1 MRQAYDYWQD
11 QPGTYHRRR
20 ARPRGPARQGAGP
33 NARSRALRPG
43 LTPGPLALRR
53 QAHGLSPVQAASDA
67 RARLPAPRR
76 SVPQAGPGAELP
88 MRGGPHGRS
97 LASPRPAPPSASA
110 RSRRLRMPGRI
121 SPRLGGACLRPA
133 RGPSCPCGVAPTGA
147 RSPAP
152 GLRHPQPQPGPGGF
166 GCPGASPRAS
176 EERAS
181 GRPGGRAAH
190 AGWPPRALARQ
201 PPACA
206 ALSLS
211 PVQAASDARARLPA
225 PRRSVPQAGPGAEL
239 PMRGGP
245 HGRSLA
251 SPRPAPPSA
260 SARSRR
266 LQTPGRVSPRLGG
279 ACLRPARGPSCP
291 CGVAPAG
298 ARSPAPGLRRPQ
310 PQPGPGGFRRPGAS
324 PPRLGGARLRPGW
337 GPSCPCGV
345 APSGARSPAPGLR
358 RPRLA
363 RPRPRLLLVH
373 TFGAPAPPRVNPWRA
388 PQYCQAAYCDSD
400 EGVRPVGHSQRPS
413 PGTAA
418 PTERHLQV
426 RGGHLSPHARLDATA
441 HRRQDT
447 DAPRPA
453 AVGVRSWRPG
463 RRQRPCHRALCVL
476 TRRGCPILYVPAQ
489 CAPAKT
495 EALLPSRFR
504 EGTRDLLP
512 SQNGRGGARPPPPP
526 LPFSGGEERR
536 ARPRPRPGSRLS
548 AAHLPTGGEEEC
560 TGTAD
565 TNPGSNYL
573 VRGYS
578 PSMHYFYRG
587 DMPHFSP
594 PLPFQPR
601 AGARPRRAR
610 SGAPACAGLWQSP
623 TPAAGASSTSVG
635 LSEAPAGGGQWWSP
649 DPRSRRAFD
658 LGRPERGASAC
669 RAAVVP
675 EPRGRR
681 AVDLGRPEQGARTCQ
696 AAAVTQPLRRACRR
710 PWPARQPCR
719 RGPARRSPSGPS
731 AAGRDRRNLKL
742 ARRTGRWPAEAS
754 AGPRRRRPCP
764 IFTLLLILL
773 TTPS

>member
-1 MRQAYDYWQD
+1 MTTGRINQVRTI
-11 QPGTYHRRR
+11 G
-20 ARPRGPARQGAGP
+20 G
-33 NARSRALRPG
+33 
-43 LTPGPLALRR
+43 
-53 QAHGLSPVQAASDA
+53 A
-67 RARLPAPRR
+67 RARRALPARVRAPTRAR
-76 SVPQAGPGAELP
+76 VPQGPASRRAP
-88 MRGGPHGRS
+88 SRFVGRH
-97 LASPRPAPPSASA
+97 AASA
-110 RSRRLRMPGRI
+110 RSRRLRMPGRV

-133 RGPSCPCGVAPTGA
+133 RGPSCPCGVAPTFA

-152 GLRHPQPQPGPGGF
+152 GLRRPQPRPCPGGF
-166 GCPGASPRAS
+166 RRPGASPRAS

-190 AGWPPRALARQ
+190 AGWPPRALVRQ

-206 ALSLS
+206 VLSLG

-225 PRRSVPQAGPGAEL
+225 PRRSAPQAGLGAEL

-245 HGRSLA
+245 LRRSLA

-279 ACLRPARGPSCP
+279 A
-291 CGVAPAG
+291 
-298 ARSPAPGLRRPQ
+298 
-310 PQPGPGGFRRPGAS
+310 
-324 PPRLGGARLRPGW
+324 RLRPGW

-358 RPRLA
+358 HPRLA
-363 RPRPRLLLVH
+363 RPRPRLLVH
-373 TFGAPAPPRVNPWRA
+373 TFGAPAPPRVKPWRA
-388 PQYCQAAYCDSD
+388 PRYCQAAYCDSD
-400 EGVRPVGHSQRPS
+400 EGVRPVGHSQRAS

-426 RGGHLSPHARLDATA
+426 T
-441 HRRQDT
+441 RRPPL
-447 DAPRPA
+447 A
-453 AVGVRSWRPG
+453 SRPG
-463 RRQRPCHRALCVL
+463 PVS
-476 TRRGCPILYVPAQ
+476 TRRRTGARIRTPHGRPPVRAWLRRRAEL
-489 CAPAKT
+489 APWPPP
-495 EALLPSRFR
+495 EALPPCALRADPTRLPHTICS
-504 EGTRDLLP
+504 GTMRACE
-512 SQNGRGGARPPPPP
+512 NGGPPP
-526 LPFSGGEERR
+526 LPFSGGEER
-536 ARPRPRPGSRLS
+536 PPP
-548 AAHLPTGGEEEC
+548 LPKWEEEC

-565 TNPGSNYL
+565 TNPGCNYL

-578 PSMHYFYRG
+578 PSMHYFWRG

-610 SGAPACAGLWQSP
+610 SGAPACAGLRQSP
-623 TPAAGASSTSVG
+623 TPAAGASSTSAG
-635 LSEAPAGGGQWWSP
+635 LSGAPAGGGQWWSP

-675 EPRGRR
+675 DPRGRR

-710 PWPARQPCR
+710 PWPARHPCR
-719 RGPARRSPSGPS
+719 RGPARRSPRGPS
-731 AAGRDRRNLKL
+731 AAGRDRHNLKL